1 MIMTTVDNSGA
12 SAAVLDQYSNTTK
25 NADKTKSNEMG
36 QDEFLK
42 LMIAELNNQNPLDPQ
57 DNGEFIAQ
65 LAQFSTVE
73 GLDKLNTTTE
83 GMSDGMRSSQALQA
97 SSLVGQSVIVEGN
110 EMGLLL
116 NKGIVSSY
124 SDLPESATDL
134 KLTIE
139 DENGQLLE
147 QISLGNHEAGE
158 LSVRWDGLN
167 LMLDGQIVDMDYSKL
182 NRQEFYVDE
191 AGEQVLDESG
201 QPIQVPYPPGEYSF
215 KISGGVAGQT
225 EEFATLMS
233 ARVDS
238 VSLSS
243 TGSATLNLAGGKRAA
258 MDEIKQIVNE

>member
-1 MIMTTVDNSGA
+1 MTTINTSQ
-12 SAAVLDQYSNTTK
+12 SVLDQYSTENTRK
-25 NADKTKSNEMG
+25 DEPKSNEMG

-73 GLDKLNTTTE
+73 GIDKLNTTTE
-83 GMSDGMRSSQALQA
+83 DMSSNMRSSQALQA

-110 EMGLLL
+110 EVGLLL
-116 NKGIVSSY
+116 KQGIVSGY
-124 SDLPESATDL
+124 ADLPESATDL
-134 KLTIE
+134 VLSIE
-139 DENGQLLE
+139 DENGVLLE
-147 QISLGNHEAGE
+147 QIPLGNHAAGE

-167 LMLDGQIVDMDYSKL
+167 LMKDGEIVDLNYGQL
-182 NRQEFYVDE
+182 NRQEFYKDE
-191 AGEQVLDESG
+191 AGEFVLDESG
-201 QPIQVPYPPGEYSF
+201 NKIQVPYPPGEYSF
-215 KISGGVAGQT
+215 KISGSVGGVT

-238 VSLSS
+238 VSLGAGGS
-243 TGSATLNLAGGKRAA
+243 TTLNLAGGMRAS

>member
-1 MIMTTVDNSGA
+1 MSTIDNSNAA
-12 SAAVLDQYSNTTK
+12 SSVLDQYANTTK
-25 NADKTKSNEMG
+25 NADKPKTNEMG
-36 QDEFLK
+36 QNEFLK

-116 NKGIVSSY
+116 NKGIVSSF
-124 SDLPESATDL
+124 SDLPESTTDL
-134 KLTIE
+134 KLSIQ

-147 QISLGNHEAGE
+147 QISLGNHAAGE
-158 LSVRWDGLN
+158 MSIRWDGLN
-167 LMLDGQIVDMDYSKL
+167 LMKDGEIVELDYSQL

-191 AGEQVLDESG
+191 NGEQVLDEAG
-201 QPIQVPYPPGEYSF
+201 KPIQVPYPPGEYSF
-215 KISGGVAGQT
+215 KVTGNAGGKA
-225 EEFATLMS
+225 EEFLTLMS

-243 TGSATLNLAGGKRAA
+243 TGSATLNLAGGKRAG

>member
-1 MIMTTVDNSGA
+1 MSTIDTSTS
-12 SAAVLDQYSNTTK
+12 SVLDQYSSTTV
-25 NADKTKSNEMG
+25 NADEVKSNEMG

-83 GMSDGMRSSQALQA
+83 TMSDSMRSSQALQA
-97 SSLVGQSVIVEGN
+97 SALVGQSVIVEGN
-110 EMGLLL
+110 DVGLLL
-116 NKGIVSSY
+116 NQGIISSY
-124 SDLPESATDL
+124 TELPESVSDVT
-134 KLTIE
+134 LTIE

-147 QISLGNHEAGE
+147 QIPLGNHASGE
-158 LSVRWDGLN
+158 MSIRWDGLN
-167 LMLDGQIVDMDYSKL
+167 LMMDGEIVDLDYDAL

-191 AGEQVLDESG
+191 NGDQVLDESG
-201 QPIQVPYPPGEYSF
+201 LPVLVAYPAGEYSF
-215 KISGGVAGQT
+215 KITGSTGGST

-238 VSLSS
+238 VSLSA
-243 TGSATLNLAGGKRAA
+243 TGTATVNLSGGQRADMSA
-258 MDEIKQIVNE
+258 IKQIVNE

>member
-1 MIMTTVDNSGA
+1 MSAIDNSNPA
-12 SAAVLDQYSNTTK
+12 SSVLDQYANTTK
-25 NADKTKSNEMG
+25 NAEKPKTNEMG

-73 GLDKLNTTTE
+73 GLDKLNTTAD

-97 SSLVGQSVIVEGN
+97 SSLVGQSVIVKGN
-110 EMGLLL
+110 DLGLLL
-116 NKGIVSSY
+116 NKGIISSQT
-124 SDLPESATDL
+124 DLPDSASDL
-134 KLTIE
+134 KLNIQ

-147 QISLGNHEAGE
+147 QIDLGNHAKGE
-158 LSVRWDGLN
+158 MTVRWDGLN
-167 LMLDGQIVDMDYSKL
+167 LMLDGKIVDLDYAKL

-191 AGEQVLDESG
+191 NGEQVLDESG
-201 QPIQVPYPPGEYSF
+201 QPIQVPYPAGEYSF
-215 KISGGVAGQT
+215 KVTDNTGGKT

-238 VSLSS
+238 VSLSP

-258 MDEIKQIVNE
+258 MADIKQIVNE

>member
-1 MIMTTVDNSGA
+1 MSTIDNS
-12 SAAVLDQYSNTTK
+12 AAGVLDQYSNATK
-25 NADKTKSNEMG
+25 NAEKPKTNEMG

-73 GLDKLNTTTE
+73 GLDKLNTTAD

-116 NKGIVSSY
+116 NKGIVSGY
-124 SDLPESATDL
+124 TELPESSTDL
-134 KLTIE
+134 KLSIE

-147 QISLGNHEAGE
+147 QISLGNHAAGE
-158 LSVRWDGLN
+158 MSVRWDGLN
-167 LMLDGQIVDMDYSKL
+167 LMKDGEIVELDYSQL

-191 AGEQVLDESG
+191 DGEQVLDEAG
-201 QPIQVPYPPGEYSF
+201 KPVLVPYPPGEYSF
-215 KISGGVAGQT
+215 KISGGVSGKT
-225 EEFATLMS
+225 EEFTTLMS

-238 VSLSS
+238 VSLSP

>member
-1 MIMTTVDNSGA
+1 MSTVDNST
-12 SAAVLDQYSNTTK
+12 SQAVLDQYRTENSSAAK
-25 NADKTKSNEMG
+25 EPKSNEMG

-73 GLDKLNTTTE
+73 GLDKLNGTAET
-83 GMSDGMRSSQALQA
+83 MSDGMRSSQALQA

-110 EMGLLL
+110 ELGLLL
-116 NKGIVSSY
+116 NKGIVSGY

-139 DENGQLLE
+139 DENGVLLE
-147 QISLGNHEAGE
+147 QIPLGSHAAGE

-167 LMLDGQIVDMDYSKL
+167 LMKDGEIVDVDYGDL

-191 AGEQVLDESG
+191 DGEFVLDEAG
-201 QPIQVPYPPGEYSF
+201 NKIQVPYPPGEYSF
-215 KISGGVAGQT
+215 KITGSVSGKT
-225 EEFATLMS
+225 EEFTTLMS

-238 VSLSS
+238 VSLGANGA
-243 TGSATLNLAGGKRAA
+243 TTLNLAGGKRAG

>member
-1 MIMTTVDNSGA
+1 MSTIDNSNAA
-12 SAAVLDQYSNTTK
+12 SSVLDQYSNTTK
-25 NADKTKSNEMG
+25 NAEAPKTNEMG

-73 GLDKLNTTTE
+73 GLDKLNNTTE

-116 NKGIVSSY
+116 NKGIVSGY
-124 SDLPESATDL
+124 SELPESTTDL

-147 QISLGNHEAGE
+147 QFSLGNHEAGE
-158 LSVRWDGLN
+158 MSVRWDGLN
-167 LMLDGQIVDMDYSKL
+167 LMMDGEIVDLDYSKL

-191 AGEQVLDESG
+191 NGEQVLDEAG
-201 QPIQVPYPPGEYSF
+201 NPIHVPYPPGEYSF
-215 KISGGVAGQT
+215 KVSGSVAGVT

-238 VSLSS
+238 VSLSP
-243 TGSATLNLAGGKRAA
+243 TGAATLNLAGGMRAG

>member
-1 MIMTTVDNSGA
+1 M
-12 SAAVLDQYSNTTK
+12 SAIDTSNATSSVLDQYSSTAKNT
-25 NADKTKSNEMG
+25 DKPKTNEMG

-73 GLDKLNTTTE
+73 GLDKLNNTTE
-83 GMSDGMRSSQALQA
+83 GMSTNMRSSQALQA
-97 SSLVGQSVIVEGN
+97 STLVGQSVIVEGN
-110 EMGLLL
+110 EVGLLL
-116 NKGIVSSY
+116 NKGIVSGY
-124 SDLPESATDL
+124 SELPESATDL

-147 QISLGNHEAGE
+147 QILLGNHGAGE
-158 LSVRWDGLN
+158 MSVRWDGLN
-167 LMLDGQIVDMDYSKL
+167 LMLDGDIVDLDYSAL

-191 AGEQVLDESG
+191 NGEQVLDEAG
-201 QPIQVPYPPGEYSF
+201 KPIQIPYPSGEYSF
-215 KISGGVAGQT
+215 KITGSVGGNT
-225 EEFATLMS
+225 EEFTTLMS